1 MTKKRWVIALLV
13 SILIILVSCLLT
25 EGFTRG
31 VFSDQIYRPQNV
43 FEEMWNLVASEENGR
58 ATVLTLGSEDGYVDY
73 DLGMFDHI
81 DIPECD
87 IVLCRDSG
95 DELRFQFCPDKG
107 GYVIFI
113 YDYKAKTLYGD
124 NDKEYLAEHF
134 LESYFGWCRK
144 AGFKSSY
151 SKDDLGKY
159 SFKYANPIY
168 DR

>member
-1 MTKKRWVIALLV
+1 MTKKMWAIALFALT
-13 SILIILVSCLLT
+13 LIFFISCLLT

-31 VFSDQIYRPQNV
+31 VLSDQIYRPQNV
-43 FEEMWNLVASEENGR
+43 FEEIWNLVASEENGR

-73 DLGMFDHI
+73 DLGVFDHI

-95 DELRFQFCPDKG
+95 DELRFQFRLDKG

-113 YDYKAKTLYGD
+113 YDYKTKTLYGD
-124 NDKEYLAEHF
+124 NDKKYLAEHF
-134 LESYFGWCRK
+134 LGSYFGWCRK
-144 AGFKSSY
+144 DEFTSSY
-151 SKDDLGKY
+151 YEENFGRY